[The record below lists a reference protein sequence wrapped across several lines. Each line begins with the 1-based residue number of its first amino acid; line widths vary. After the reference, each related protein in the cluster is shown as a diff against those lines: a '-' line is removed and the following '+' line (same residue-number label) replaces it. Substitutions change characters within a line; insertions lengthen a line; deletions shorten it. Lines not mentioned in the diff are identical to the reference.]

1 MRVFKQ
7 KILFTAEECNSIINR
22 YNNLPISY
30 QESRDNCSYTSISID
45 KTENRWILDRVI
57 KWVESELNCSI
68 DWDSSTDEDEFYFQ
82 FYKKGD
88 RFDKHD
94 DNVYNRVYTAGIL
107 LNDEFE
113 GGKFLVDVSVDNP
126 ILFENQIGNCYVIE
140 SMLKHEVTEI
150 ISGYRNVVI
159 IFFKQ
164 SQIKFNGISTGLLK
178 II

>member
-22 YNNLPISY
+22 YNNLPISC
-30 QESRDNCSYTSISID
+30 EVSRDNCSYTSICID

-57 KWVESELNCSI
+57 TWIESELNCKI

-88 RFDKHD
+88 RFEKHD
-94 DNVYNRVYTAGIL
+94 DNVYNRVYTTGIL
-107 LNDEFE
+107 LNDDF
-113 GGKFLVDVSVDNP
+113 GGGDFIVDTSPDSSE
-126 ILFENQIGNCYVIE
+126 LFENKIGNCYIIE

-150 ISGYRNVVI
+150 TEGYRNIVI
-159 IFFKQ
+159 IFFKS
-164 SQIKFNGISTGLLK
+164 SQIQFNQTTIGLRK